1 MIEDKRAK
9 LTIFLVLCS
18 LLVGLQNIATVRAA
32 EDSWTTLAPLP
43 MRQFI
48 YKSDV
53 AYTGTAE
60 LNGKIYYIDVNMTL
74 RYDPETNNWTQLAP
88 LPSINH
94 WGALVACQNKIY
106 VIGGNSEDPTQ
117 VYDPA
122 TDTWENRTSIPSTRV
137 LNEANVVDGKIY
149 VIGGQF
155 PSYTLGYNI
164 DPSSSNDVYD
174 PETDSWSQMAP
185 IPVPVRSYASAV
197 LDDKIY
203 IISGLQSNSNP
214 DYNRNHLVQIFDPAM
229 NQWTNGASI
238 PIPVTS
244 AGACATT
251 GVSAPKRIYVLGGHT
266 DYYQDLLRDKDF
278 NQVYNPETDTWTNAT
293 ALPTPR
299 NGFDAVVIN
308 DEIYVIGGMNMDLD
322 IYLTENEKYTPSDYI
337 PEFPSWIILPLIMF
351 AALVVVVLKKTMLRG
366 LDEK

>member
-1 MIEDKRAK
+1 MAFSVVASFFGVEKVTAQEA
-9 LTIFLVLCS
+9 
-18 LLVGLQNIATVRAA
+18 G
-32 EDSWTTLAPLP
+32 SWTTLAPLP

-53 AYTGTAE
+53 AYTGTAV

-74 RYDPETNNWTQLAP
+74 RYDPEANNWTELAP
-88 LPSINH
+88 LPYVNH

-155 PSYTLGYNI
+155 PSYTFEYNI
-164 DPSSSNDVYD
+164 FPSSSNDVYD

-185 IPVPVRSYASAV
+185 IPIPVRSYASAV

-203 IISGLQSNSNP
+203 IISGLQSNLNP
-214 DYNRNHLVQIFDPAM
+214 GYNRNHLVQIFDPAT
-229 NQWTNGASI
+229 NQWTNGTSI

-251 GVSAPKRIYVLGGHT
+251 GVSAPKRIYVLGGHS
-266 DYYQDLLRDKDF
+266 DYYQDLLHDKDF
-278 NQVYNPETDTWTNAT
+278 NQVYDPETDTWTNAT

-299 NGFDAVVIN
+299 NGFDAAVIN
-308 DEIYVIGGMNMDLD
+308 DEIYVIGGSDRD
-322 IYLTENEKYTPSDYI
+322 IDLTENEKYTPAGYI
-337 PEFPSWIILPLIMF
+337 PEFPSWAILPLLL
-351 AALVVVVLKKTMLRG
+351 AVTLVAVTCKHKLNKHPSILG
-366 LDEK
+366 N